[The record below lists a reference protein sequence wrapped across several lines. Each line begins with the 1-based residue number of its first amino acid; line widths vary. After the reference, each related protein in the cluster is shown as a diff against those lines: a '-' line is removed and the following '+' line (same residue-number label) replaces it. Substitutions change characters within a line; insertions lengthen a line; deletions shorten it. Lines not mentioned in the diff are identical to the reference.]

1 MSPSFLT
8 PSAGLCQPPQDKPF
22 YKIFIEITQDKMG
35 HLIPD
40 VVRVTG
46 LTDKQVRAIITR
58 RVKDTPLCTTGGLDG
73 QHDGH
78 AGGDQ
83 RRGP

>member
-1 MSPSFLT
+1 
-8 PSAGLCQPPQDKPF
+8 
-22 YKIFIEITQDKMG
+22 MG

-58 RVKDTPLCTTGGLDG
+58 RVKDKNTARLALDLEPIAA
-73 QHDGH
+73 D
-78 AGGDQ
+78 AGKEKY
-83 RRGP
+83 

>member
-1 MSPSFLT
+1 MNPSFLNL
-8 PSAGLCQPPQDKPF
+8 SAELCQQSQDKPF

-40 VVRVTG
+40 VVRVAG

-58 RVKDTPLCTTGGLDG
+58 RVKDKNTARSALDLEPIAA
-73 QHDGH
+73 D
-78 AGGDQ
+78 AGKEKY
-83 RRGP
+83 